1 MALQEVHIKKLTK
14 EEIELD
20 DNFYSKESS
29 CSCDID
35 QIKGFIFGIVFFANK
50 YVSRL
55 NEQYHETIIFF

>member
-29 CSCDID
+29 CSFDID
-35 QIKGFIFGIVFFANK
+35 QIKGFIFGPQH
-50 YVSRL
+50 SRFWVL
-55 NEQYHETIIFF
+55 RKNFQCMTL

>member
-1 MALQEVHIKKLTK
+1 MALQKVHIKKLTK

-35 QIKGFIFGIVFFANK
+35 QIKGFIFGPQH
-50 YVSRL
+50 SRFWAL
-55 NEQYHETIIFF
+55 RKNFQCMTL

>member
-35 QIKGFIFGIVFFANK
+35 QIKGFIFGAQH
-50 YVSRL
+50 SRFWVL
-55 NEQYHETIIFF
+55 RKNF